1 MRFTDDEILAMAAD
15 AEAPVPVILTTVD
28 TDDPDAVLAAA
39 LRGQRSLAVRG
50 LVAPDRVDPVVA
62 QLQRGMAAPARFSA
76 FAGNDQLDRATALPA
91 TTWLPLAQGLVRLE
105 EEAMGSFTV
114 RDDTVD
120 DARDEITAWF
130 DAARDATPE
139 SDGGGPELW
148 ICLAAVTAAGVAGI
162 AARTGALRATTVNTD
177 GAASTESRD
186 YAVAHD
192 LVASLLRSAVR
203 SRGTT

>member
-1 MRFTDDEILAMAAD
+1 MRFTDDEILAVAAD

-50 LVAPDRVDPVVA
+50 LVARDRVDPIVA
-62 QLQRGMAAPARFSA
+62 QLQRGMAAPGRFTA

-91 TTWLPLAQGLVRLE
+91 TTWLPLAHGLVRLE

-114 RDDTVD
+114 LDDTVD
-120 DARDEITAWF
+120 AARDEIAAWF

-139 SDGGGPELW
+139 DVGGGPELW
-148 ICLAAVTAAGVAGI
+148 ICLAAVTAGGVAGI
-162 AARTGALRATTVNTD
+162 AARTGALRATTVSAD
-177 GAASTESRD
+177 GAAATESRD
-186 YAVAHD
+186 YAAAHD
-192 LVASLLRSAVR
+192 LVDALLHSAVR
-203 SRGTT
+203 SRTAT